1 MKRIIDNIWL
11 CLFGFVVVATTLFL
25 LAPLLMVLVM
35 SFDGRSFVGRFP
47 PPSLSL
53 QWYAKFFSDDYFL
66 DGLWTSITLGLSTA
80 AAATMLGTGA
90 ALFLDRTRFR
100 GRHFLIAL
108 FLSPLIVPHI
118 VLGFGLLVLLR
129 HAGLDNVF
137 LSLLIGHVV
146 VTIPY
151 AIRIVLTSLQGL
163 KANLVEAAMAL
174 GATEYRAIWDVV
186 LPLSRT
192 GVVAAS
198 VVALA
203 VSMDEVTMSVFLID
217 PFTYTLS
224 TALFATMRDSF
235 NLVIAA
241 ASVLLMGI
249 TCMAVLLLDRLVGLD
264 RIAGQGDR

>member
-53 QWYAKFFSDDYFL
+53 QWYAKFFGDDYFL

-80 AAATMLGTGA
+80 AAATVLGTGA
-90 ALFLDRTRFR
+90 ALFLDRTRFQ
-100 GRHFLIAL
+100 GRNLLIAL

-146 VTIPY
+146 DHPLRDPHR
-151 AIRIVLTSLQGL
+151 AFEPSGPQGQ
-163 KANLVEAAMAL
+163 L
-174 GATEYRAIWDVV
+174 G
-186 LPLSRT
+186 
-192 GVVAAS
+192 
-198 VVALA
+198 
-203 VSMDEVTMSVFLID
+203 
-217 PFTYTLS
+217 
-224 TALFATMRDSF
+224 
-235 NLVIAA
+235 
-241 ASVLLMGI
+241 
-249 TCMAVLLLDRLVGLD
+249 
-264 RIAGQGDR
+264 